1 VLPIY
6 CSWLVRK
13 GRSSGTNAV
22 RVSGTVADV
31 DLGLQGTVDGPEVVI
46 DASTTIA
53 GVKLGLDNNRFKIK
67 VTFFKIFLI
76 KLIFINHCKMN

>member
-1 VLPIY
+1 V
-6 CSWLVRK
+6 

-53 GVKLGLDNNRFKIK
+53 GVKLGLEP
-67 VTFFKIFLI
+67 
-76 KLIFINHCKMN
+76 